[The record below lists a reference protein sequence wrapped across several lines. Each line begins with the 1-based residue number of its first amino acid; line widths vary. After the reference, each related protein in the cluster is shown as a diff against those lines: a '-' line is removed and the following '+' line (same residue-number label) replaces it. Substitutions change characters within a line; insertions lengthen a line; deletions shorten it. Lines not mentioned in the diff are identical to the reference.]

1 MALKGGLLGAGAAVA
16 IVLLAV
22 SWQGRMID
30 LWLTSDQQGRW
41 YFERGH
47 YQAAAAA
54 FEDPLWKG
62 IATYAAGDFVA
73 ATQIFERLDG
83 AAMQVHRGNS
93 LAHRDLLDEA
103 LAAYGEALRREPGNA
118 QASANFDWVSGIVEV
133 RDARRDEDDGDAS
146 QIGADDFVVDDRA
159 QEADRTLTMPQE
171 RTQGLTDDELEAMWM
186 RRVQTTPG
194 DFLAL
199 KFSFQ
204 ASDAQDEAGDEP

>member
-1 MALKGGLLGAGAAVA
+1 MALKGGLLGAGTAAA

-47 YQAAAAA
+47 YQAASVA

-73 ATQIFERLDG
+73 ATQIFAGLDG
-83 AAMQVHRGNS
+83 APAHVLRGNS

-103 LAAYGEALRREPGNA
+103 LAAYGEALRREHDNA
-118 QASANFDWVSGIVEV
+118 EARFNFDWVSGIAELRNAD
-133 RDARRDEDDGDAS
+133 RDDDEGNAT
-146 QIGADDFVVDDRA
+146 QLAADDFVVDETA
-159 QEADRTLTMPQE
+159 QEADRSLTLPQE
-171 RTQGLTDDELEAMWM
+171 RTQGLTDEELEAMWM

-204 ASDAQDEAGDEP
+204 ASDAQSSAEDEP